1 MKVLIVGGGGML
13 GRKLIAH
20 ISRNSSIGK
29 NKIKSI
35 TTVDAYN
42 GNLDVD
48 TNVPI
53 DAVTA
58 DITDFE
64 TCQKLVNDRPDII
77 YYLASVVS
85 GEAEANFEK
94 GYKVNLEGTRN
105 FFEAIREV
113 SDTYSPRVIYTSSA
127 AVYGGPYP
135 ELIDDDFILQPN
147 TSYGTQKAIGEL
159 LLNDYSR
166 RGFFD
171 GIGLRLPTIC
181 VRPGKPNAAA
191 SGVFSN
197 IIREPLSGQQAA
209 LTVSKQTRMVF
220 ASPQSAV
227 GFLLHAGQID
237 TNLLGSRRCLTMPGI
252 TATIEEEIQSLRRVA
267 GEKVVSLI
275 REEFDPNAQKIVDCW
290 NFPPFKAT
298 RAREL
303 GFTCEQSF
311 DQLVL
316 NHIENEL
323 GGKMMGVKL

>member
-105 FFEAIREV
+105 FFEA
-113 SDTYSPRVIYTSSA
+113 
-127 AVYGGPYP
+127 
-135 ELIDDDFILQPN
+135 
-147 TSYGTQKAIGEL
+147 K
-159 LLNDYSR
+159 
-166 RGFFD
+166 
-171 GIGLRLPTIC
+171 
-181 VRPGKPNAAA
+181 
-191 SGVFSN
+191 
-197 IIREPLSGQQAA
+197 
-209 LTVSKQTRMVF
+209 
-220 ASPQSAV
+220 
-227 GFLLHAGQID
+227 
-237 TNLLGSRRCLTMPGI
+237 
-252 TATIEEEIQSLRRVA
+252 
-267 GEKVVSLI
+267 
-275 REEFDPNAQKIVDCW
+275 
-290 NFPPFKAT
+290 
-298 RAREL
+298 
-303 GFTCEQSF
+303 
-311 DQLVL
+311 
-316 NHIENEL
+316 
-323 GGKMMGVKL
+323 